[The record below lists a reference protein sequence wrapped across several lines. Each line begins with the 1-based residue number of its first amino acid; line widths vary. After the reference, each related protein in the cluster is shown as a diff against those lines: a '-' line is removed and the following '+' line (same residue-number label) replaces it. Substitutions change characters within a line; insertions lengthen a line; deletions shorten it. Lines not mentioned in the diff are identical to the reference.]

1 MKTVIPIKHINE
13 INKIFEKLKK
23 LKEILEDKNN
33 YQLLEIENED
43 EIKEVINIIN
53 YFQNLLNNYLI
64 KNEKELM
71 KAIEDYISKKE
82 LLKIDESI
90 LELLKQI
97 NYFLIQSFNV
107 IKENRKRLEE
117 ENKIK
122 KDEEIF

>member
-90 LELLKQI
+90 IELLKQI

>member
-71 KAIEDYISKKE
+71 KAIENYISKKE

>member
-1 MKTVIPIKHINE
+1 
-13 INKIFEKLKK
+13 
-23 LKEILEDKNN
+23 
-33 YQLLEIENED
+33 
-43 EIKEVINIIN
+43 
-53 YFQNLLNNYLI
+53 
-64 KNEKELM
+64 M

-90 LELLKQI
+90 IELLKQI